1 MPPAPH
7 AITASQLIT
16 HVSAIGFATA
26 LSARALDPLIPSIA
40 NNLAVE
46 AKSVALLSTAFALP
60 FAFVQPILGPLAD
73 MVGKIRLMV
82 TCLAVIIIVSCVSAL
97 AQSFAVLM
105 LARIVC
111 GMATGGIF
119 PVGLAIIADAVPV
132 AERQVAIARW
142 LAITIGGNL
151 IGAAF
156 AGMVG
161 DLLGWRAVFWI
172 IGGCGAAALLNA
184 WINLRAV
191 ASRTS
196 PRLNL
201 RAIPAGYQG
210 IFANPRAKFCFAAV
224 FLEGVAVFGLFP
236 FVALILFTAGE
247 PRAAIAGI
255 VIGGFSIGG
264 VVYSLLVRLLT
275 RRWQPSRLM
284 FGGGVVAASAF
295 LIIAANPPWP
305 VQLAAFLVLGI
316 GFYSLHGSI
325 QVEATELSSSARGAA
340 TSLHSLFFFLGHAT
354 GPVLYGLAFARL
366 GAGPA
371 VVLGGVLLLLVGAMT
386 ARYLGRPRPS
396 SHV

>member
-1 MPPAPH
+1 
-7 AITASQLIT
+7 
-16 HVSAIGFATA
+16 
-26 LSARALDPLIPSIA
+26 
-40 NNLAVE
+40 
-46 AKSVALLSTAFALP
+46 
-60 FAFVQPILGPLAD
+60 
-73 MVGKIRLMV
+73 
-82 TCLAVIIIVSCVSAL
+82 
-97 AQSFAVLM
+97 M

-119 PVGLAIIADAVPV
+119 PVGLAIIGDAVPV
-132 AERQVAIARW
+132 GERQVAIARW

-161 DLLGWRAVFWI
+161 DLMGWRAVFWI
-172 IGGCGAAALLNA
+172 IGACGAGALLNA
-184 WINLRAV
+184 AINLRGGARV
-191 ASRTS
+191 RAPARFDF
-196 PRLNL
+196 
-201 RAIPAGYQG
+201 RAIPSGYLG

-236 FVALILFTAGE
+236 FVALLLVSAGE
-247 PRAAIAGI
+247 PRAVIAGI

-264 VVYSLLVRLLT
+264 VVYSLIVRLLT
-275 RRWQPSRLM
+275 RRWQPKRLM
-284 FGGGVVAASAF
+284 MGGGVVAAFAF
-295 LIIAANPPWP
+295 LIVAANPPWP
-305 VQLAAFLVLGI
+305 VQLAAFGVLGI

-325 QVEATELSSSARGAA
+325 QVEATELSISARGAA

-371 VVLGGVLLLLVGAMT
+371 IVLGGLVILFVGAMT

-396 SHV
+396 RS

>member
-1 MPPAPH
+1 MPPSLP
-7 AITASQLIT
+7 ASQLIT

-26 LSARALDPLIPSIA
+26 LSARALDPLIPTIA
-40 NNLAVE
+40 HNLAVD
-46 AKSVALLSTAFALP
+46 AASVALLSTAFALP

-82 TCLAVIIIVSCVSAL
+82 ACLAVIIIVSFLSAL
-97 AQSFAVLM
+97 AQSFAILM
-105 LARIVC
+105 LARVVC

-119 PVGLAIIADAVPV
+119 PVALAIIGDAVAV
-132 AERQVAIARW
+132 GERQVAIARW

-161 DLLGWRAVFWI
+161 DLLGWRAVFWV
-172 IGGCGAAALLNA
+172 IGACGAAAFINA
-184 WINLRAV
+184 AINLRGATQR
-191 ASRTS
+191 A
-196 PRLNL
+196 PARLNL
-201 RAIPAGYQG
+201 GAIPSGYLG

-236 FVALILFTAGE
+236 FVALLLVSAGE
-247 PRAAIAGI
+247 PRAVIAGI

-264 VVYSLLVRLLT
+264 VVYSLIVRLLT
-275 RRWQPSRLM
+275 RRWQPKRLM
-284 FGGGVVAASAF
+284 MGGGVVAAFAF
-295 LIIAANPPWP
+295 LIVAANPPWP
-305 VQLAAFLVLGI
+305 VQLAAFAVLGI

-325 QVEATELSSSARGAA
+325 QVEATELSISARSAA

-371 VVLGGVLLLLVGAMT
+371 IVLGGLVILLVGAMT

-396 SHV
+396 RSCS

>member
-1 MPPAPH
+1 MPPSLP
-7 AITASQLIT
+7 ASQLIT

-40 NNLAVE
+40 GDLAVD
-46 AKSVALLSTAFALP
+46 AASVALLSTAFALP
-60 FAFVQPILGPLAD
+60 FACVQPILGSLAD

-82 TCLAVIIIVSCVSAL
+82 TCLAVIIVVSILSAL

-119 PVGLAIIADAVPV
+119 PVGLAIIGDAVPV
-132 AERQVAIARW
+132 GERQVAIARW

-161 DLLGWRAVFWI
+161 DLLGWRAVFWL
-172 IGGCGAAALLNA
+172 IGACGAAALLNA
-184 WINLRAV
+184 AINLRGAAV
-191 ASRTS
+191 RPPA
-196 PRLNL
+196 RLDL
-201 RAIPAGYQG
+201 SAIPSGYLG

-224 FLEGVAVFGLFP
+224 FLEGVSVFGLFP
-236 FVALILFTAGE
+236 FVALLLVSAGE

-275 RRWQPSRLM
+275 RRWQPRRLM
-284 FGGGVVAASAF
+284 IGGGVVAALAF
-295 LIIAANPPWP
+295 LIVAANPPWP
-305 VQLAAFLVLGI
+305 LQLAAFLVLGI
-316 GFYSLHGSI
+316 GFYSLHGCI
-325 QVEATELSSSARGAA
+325 QVEATELSVTARGAA

-354 GPVLYGLAFARL
+354 GPVLYGLAFAQL

-371 VVLGGVLLLLVGAMT
+371 VILGGLLMLFVGLMT
-386 ARYLGRPRPS
+386 ARYLGRPRP
-396 SHV
+396 VRI

>member
-1 MPPAPH
+1 MPPSLPAG
-7 AITASQLIT
+7 QLIT

-40 NNLAVE
+40 GDLAVD
-46 AKSVALLSTAFALP
+46 AAHVALLSTAFALP
-60 FAFVQPILGPLAD
+60 FACVQPILGPLAD

-82 TCLAVIIIVSCVSAL
+82 TCLAIIIAVSLLSAL
-97 AQSFAVLM
+97 AQSFSLLM

-119 PVGLAIIADAVPV
+119 PVGLAIIGDAVPV
-132 AERQVAIARW
+132 GERQVAIARW

-172 IGGCGAAALLNA
+172 IGGCGALALINAAV
-184 WINLRAV
+184 NLRGAAV
-191 ASRTS
+191 R
-196 PRLNL
+196 PPGRLEL
-201 RAIPAGYQG
+201 AAIPSGYRG

-236 FVALILFTAGE
+236 FVALLLVRAGE
-247 PRAAIAGI
+247 PRAAIAGL

-264 VVYSLLVRLLT
+264 VVYSLLVRLLM
-275 RRWQPSRLM
+275 RRWQPKRLM
-284 FGGGVVAASAF
+284 IGGGMIAAFAF
-295 LIIAANPPWP
+295 LIVAANPPWP
-305 VQLAAFLVLGI
+305 VQLTAFLVLGI

-325 QVEATELSSSARGAA
+325 QVEATELSVSARGAA

-354 GPVLYGLAFARL
+354 GPVLYGLAFTRL
-366 GAGPA
+366 GAGMA
-371 VVLGGVLLLLVGAMT
+371 VVLGGLVMLFVGFMT
-386 ARYLGRPRPS
+386 AHTLGRPRPPRLP
-396 SHV
+396 